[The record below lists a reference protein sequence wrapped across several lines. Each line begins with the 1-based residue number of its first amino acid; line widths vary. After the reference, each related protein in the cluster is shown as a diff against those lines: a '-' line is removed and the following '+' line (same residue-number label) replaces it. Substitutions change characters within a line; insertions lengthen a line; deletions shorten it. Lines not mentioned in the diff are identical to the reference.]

1 MIHGIYG
8 TRFTSNG
15 QNMGGGIV
23 VIDGTAIHG
32 GDPDYFYKGHYWLQG
47 DHRLEAT
54 VQVQNYTGRLNA
66 LVGPLSSFE
75 LTLTGR
81 ADSKTMRLSGSVKGQ
96 APRSIQIT
104 LTRISELID
113 PSMGCFDAACAV
125 VATTTLDTP
134 DTVTPHR
141 HRRTG
146 SAETLNATRT
156 RPRTRNS

>member
-1 MIHGIYG
+1 MIRGIYG

-15 QNMGGGIV
+15 QDMGGGIV
-23 VIDGTAIHG
+23 VIDGSAVHG
-32 GDPDYFYKGHYWLQG
+32 GDPDYLYRGHYWLQD
-47 DHRLEAT
+47 DHRIEAT
-54 VQVQNYTGRLNA
+54 VHVQNYTGRLNA

-81 ADSKTMRLSGSVKGQ
+81 SDSKTMRLSGFVNGQ

-125 VATTTLDTP
+125 VATTNLDTP
-134 DTVTPHR
+134 HSVTPRPHR
-141 HRRTG
+141 ARDRHERQSQSEAPTPED
-146 SAETLNATRT
+146 A
-156 RPRTRNS
+156 